1 MNPYTLATWRARLIT
16 VFLLVLL
23 PAGTALVAQTAQ
35 PAQPVG
41 PAVGKMQMGEMKQAC
56 AAKHE
61 ASAKDVEALTKTVT
75 TALASIDP
83 AVLRAALEATHRHLE
98 GMQAKAAK
106 CAAMM
111 NAPAAAT
118 APAPTQQP
126 DDPAHKH

>member
-1 MNPYTLATWRARLIT
+1 MDPYTLATWRARLIA

-23 PAGTALVAQTAQ
+23 PAGTARAAQTAQ
-35 PAQPVG
+35 PAPPVG
-41 PAVGKMQMGEMKQAC
+41 PAMGQMKMGEMKQAC
-56 AAKHE
+56 EAKHE
-61 ASAKDVEALTKTVT
+61 ASAKEVEALTRTVT

-83 AVLRAALEATHRHLE
+83 AVLRAALEATRRHLE

-111 NAPAAAT
+111 HAPAAAT
-118 APAPTQQP
+118 EPAPPQKP